1 MRPPM
6 LSRARACRWR
16 LSTGRGEACLAC
28 VLVYETSEPPLVK
41 LIVGL
46 GNPGLRYAR
55 TRHNAGFDTVDIIA
69 ARQGWAWSAQRGR
82 TQVAGGAIGDEKI
95 VLAKPQTY
103 MNDSGVAVAE
113 LVRFYKLQPQDLL
126 VICDDLDLPLAK
138 VRVRPSGSAGGQHG
152 MESIIRHLG
161 SNAFARIR
169 IGIGRPEH
177 GRDENV
183 DFLLSVPKGD
193 ERIALDDA
201 IQRAADAA
209 LCWLTEGVEP
219 AMNRYNA

>member
-1 MRPPM
+1 
-6 LSRARACRWR
+6 
-16 LSTGRGEACLAC
+16 
-28 VLVYETSEPPLVK
+28 VQ

-69 ARQGWAWSAQRGR
+69 ARQGWAWSPQRGR
-82 TQVAGGAIGDEKI
+82 TQVAGGTIGGEKI

-113 LVRFYKLQPQDLL
+113 LVRFYKLDPQDLL
-126 VICDDLDLPLAK
+126 VICDDLDLPLGK

-169 IGIGRPEH
+169 IGIGRPER
-177 GRDENV
+177 GRDENI

-193 ERIALDDA
+193 ERIALDEA

-209 LCWLTEGVEP
+209 LSWLTEGVEP